1 MRKPGRPRNALGA
14 KTIALSIERGLL
26 DRVDRLANKRIYRTP
41 LDQLRKIETRY
52 GVGLNTAGKDNV
64 SVMKGAW
71 Y

>member
-1 MRKPGRPRNALGA
+1 MTAPGVRGTETGTGGRSLRPRF
-14 KTIALSIERGLL
+14 TP
-26 DRVDRLANKRIYRTP
+26 P

-52 GVGLNTAGKDNV
+52 GLDLNTAGKDNV